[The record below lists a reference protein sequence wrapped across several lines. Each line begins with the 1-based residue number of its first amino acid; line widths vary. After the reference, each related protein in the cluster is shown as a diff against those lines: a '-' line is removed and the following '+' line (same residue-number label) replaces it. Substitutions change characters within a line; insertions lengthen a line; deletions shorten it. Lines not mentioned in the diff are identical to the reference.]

1 LGGPELKPFVVYN
14 PAAGGGRTGREWPH
28 IAALLT
34 GRLGPVD
41 HAASRRAGEIPA
53 LVRAALSE
61 GPRLIVA
68 VGGDGTMSDAI
79 DGMFD
84 AGRPV
89 AEGAS
94 FGFVSTGTGGD
105 FRRSFGWAGGV
116 EGDVARLATGM
127 TRTIDLGL
135 LGFTNERRETAI
147 RHFHNIASFGVSGST
162 ARAASEATHARLLGA
177 KGLFLFK
184 TVTTLLA
191 YRFQTVRLQVD
202 NHFDET
208 IPIALV
214 AIANGAWF
222 GGGMNVAPQADPSDG
237 LFDVV
242 IVRGDTK
249 LQLIRSLNRL
259 YDGSHTTH
267 PAVRILRGQ
276 RVRAAAVDEAASEP
290 VLIETDGEVPGRLPA
305 SFELLPGALTL
316 RG

>member
-1 LGGPELKPFVVYN
+1 MNPFVVYN
-14 PAAGGGRTGREWPH
+14 PAAGGGRTGKERPR
-28 IAALLT
+28 IAGLLT
-34 GRLGPVD
+34 RRLGPID
-41 HAASRRAGEIPA
+41 YAASRRKGDIAG
-53 LVRAALSE
+53 LVRTALAE

-68 VGGDGTMSDAI
+68 VGGDGTASEAI
-79 DGMFD
+79 GGMFD
-84 AGRPV
+84 GEKPLVREV
-89 AEGAS
+89 S

-105 FRRSFGWAGGV
+105 FRRSFGWGGV
-116 EGDVARLATGM
+116 IEGDIARLATGA
-127 TRTIDLGL
+127 THTIDLGL
-135 LGFTNERRETAI
+135 LRFTNERGEASTQY
-147 RHFHNIASFGVSGST
+147 FHNIASFGVSGST
-162 ARAASEATHARLLGA
+162 ARAATEATYARILGP

-276 RVRAAAVDEAASEP
+276 RVRAAAVDEAASGP

>member
-1 LGGPELKPFVVYN
+1 MKPFVVYN
-14 PAAGGGRTGREWPH
+14 PAAGGGRTGREWPQ
-28 IAALLT
+28 IAALIVD
-34 GRLGPVD
+34 RLGPID
-41 HAASRRAGEIPA
+41 SAASRRPGEIPG
-53 LVRAALSE
+53 LVRASLAE
-61 GPRLIVA
+61 GPRLVIA
-68 VGGDGTMSDAI
+68 IGGDGTMSEAI

-84 AGRPV
+84 AGKPV
-89 AEGAS
+89 SPGAT

-105 FRRSFGWAGGV
+105 FRRSFGWTGAI
-116 EGDVARLATGM
+116 EGDVARIATGI

-135 LGFTNERRETAI
+135 LRFTGGGGQASV
-147 RHFHNIASFGVSGST
+147 RHFHNIASFGVSGAT
-162 ARAASEATHARLLGA
+162 ARAATEATHARMLGP

-214 AIANGAWF
+214 AVANGAWF
-222 GGGMNVAPQADPSDG
+222 GGGMNVAPEADPSDG
-237 LFDVV
+237 LFDIV

-276 RVRAAAVDEAASEP
+276 RVRAVATEEAATGP
-290 VLIETDGEVPGRLPA
+290 VLIETDGEAPGRLPA